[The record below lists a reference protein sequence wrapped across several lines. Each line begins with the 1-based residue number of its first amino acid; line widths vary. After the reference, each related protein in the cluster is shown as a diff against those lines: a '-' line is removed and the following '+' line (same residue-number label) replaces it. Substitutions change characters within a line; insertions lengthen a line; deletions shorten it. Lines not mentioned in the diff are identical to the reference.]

1 MPYARTDVRTA
12 LHAAREAGKP
22 CDGLIAGD
30 RETALQLERWGFLP
44 VNQEA
49 TDKRIQDWYISQGL
63 AIRESDTP
71 ERVSDTP
78 RDTRGDTPEPT
89 PGDAPG
95 DTRWSVPTLDVLAAA
110 ESALETARVALSLAR
125 SMASGS
131 DRERERERA
140 APERARQ
147 SSY

>member
-49 TDKRIQDWYISQGL
+49 TDKRIQDWYIAQGL
-63 AIRESDTP
+63 AVRNGDTREATLDTP
-71 ERVSDTP
+71 DATP
-78 RDTRGDTPEPT
+78 EPTRGDTP
-89 PGDAPG
+89 G
-95 DTRWSVPTLDVLAAA
+95 DTRGVPTLDVLAAA

-125 SMASGS
+125 SLATSGGNPPMRS
-131 DRERERERA
+131 SA
-140 APERARQ
+140 A
-147 SSY
+147 

>member
-49 TDKRIQDWYISQGL
+49 TEKRIQDWYVSQGL
-63 AIRESDTP
+63 AMRESDTR
-71 ERVSDTP
+71 EATSDTP
-78 RDTRGDTPEPT
+78 DAAPEPT
-89 PGDAPG
+89 PGD
-95 DTRWSVPTLDVLAAA
+95 TRGGVPTLDVLAAA

-125 SMASGS
+125 SMATSGGEGGQLPRS
-131 DRERERERA
+131 A
-140 APERARQ
+140 
-147 SSY
+147 S

>member
-49 TDKRIQDWYISQGL
+49 TDKRIQDWYVSQGL
-63 AIRESDTP
+63 AMRESDTR
-71 ERVSDTP
+71 EATLDTP
-78 RDTRGDTPEPT
+78 QATPEPTRGDTP
-89 PGDAPG
+89 G
-95 DTRWSVPTLDVLAAA
+95 DTRGVPTLDVLAAA

-125 SMASGS
+125 SLATSGGG
-131 DRERERERA
+131 
-140 APERARQ
+140 
-147 SSY
+147 

>member
-22 CDGLIAGD
+22 VQGLIVGD

-44 VNQEA
+44 VDHAA
-49 TDKRIQDWYISQGL
+49 TDKRIADWYVANGL
-63 AIRESDTP
+63 AVRGGDTP

-78 RDTRGDTPEPT
+78 RDTPDDS
-89 PGDAPG
+89 PG
-95 DTRWSVPTLDVLAAA
+95 RVPTLDVLAAA

-125 SMASGS
+125 SLAGG
-131 DRERERERA
+131 RGA
-140 APERARQ
+140 
-147 SSY
+147 

>member
-30 RETALQLERWGFLP
+30 RETALQLERWGYLP

-49 TDKRIQDWYISQGL
+49 TEKRIQDWYVSQGL
-63 AIRESDTP
+63 AIREGDTP

-89 PGDAPG
+89 PEPTPG
-95 DTRWSVPTLDVLAAA
+95 DTRGSVPTLDVLAAA

-125 SMASGS
+125 SMARGGGWG
-131 DRERERERA
+131 
-140 APERARQ
+140 
-147 SSY
+147 

>member
-22 CDGLIAGD
+22 VEGLIVGD
-30 RETALQLERWGFLP
+30 RETALTLEKWGYLP
-44 VNQEA
+44 VDQAA
-49 TDKRIQDWYISQGL
+49 TDKRIADWYVANGL
-63 AIRESDTP
+63 AVKGGDTP

-89 PGDAPG
+89 PGDTRG
-95 DTRWSVPTLDVLAAA
+95 DTRGSVPTLDVLAAA

-125 SMASGS
+125 SMAGGRGLGEPP
-131 DRERERERA
+131 DKA
-140 APERARQ
+140 A
-147 SSY
+147 

>member
-49 TDKRIQDWYISQGL
+49 TDRRIQDWYVSQGL
-63 AIRESDTP
+63 AMRESDTP
-71 ERVSDTP
+71 ERVSDTLYATP
-78 RDTRGDTPEPT
+78 EDTRGDTPERVVR
-89 PGDAPG
+89 G
-95 DTRWSVPTLDVLAAA
+95 VPTLDVLAAA
-110 ESALETARVALSLAR
+110 ESALETARVALSVAR
-125 SMASGS
+125 TMAGGGL
-131 DRERERERA
+131 
-140 APERARQ
+140 P
-147 SSY
+147 

>member
-49 TDKRIQDWYISQGL
+49 TDRRIQDWYIAQGL
-63 AIRESDTP
+63 AVRNGDTREATSDTLQAAP
-71 ERVSDTP
+71 EPTREDTP
-78 RDTRGDTPEPT
+78 GDTP
-89 PGDAPG
+89 GDMRRPSSTIAA
-95 DTRWSVPTLDVLAAA
+95 LAAA
-110 ESALETARVALSLAR
+110 EAAIEAA
-125 SMASGS
+125 
-131 DRERERERA
+131 RA
-140 APERARQ
+140 AIAAARAMGI
-147 SSY
+147 SAA

>member
-30 RETALQLERWGFLP
+30 RETALQLERWGYLP

-49 TDKRIQDWYISQGL
+49 TEKRIQDWYISQGL

-89 PGDAPG
+89 PRDTRG
-95 DTRWSVPTLDVLAAA
+95 DTPGGVPTLDVLAAA

-131 DRERERERA
+131 DRERERES
-140 APERARQ
+140 RARA
-147 SSY
+147 S

>member
-22 CDGLIAGD
+22 CEGLIAGD

-44 VNQEA
+44 VDQAA
-49 TDKRIQDWYISQGL
+49 TEKRIQDWYVSQGL
-63 AIRESDTP
+63 AMRESDTP
-71 ERVSDTP
+71 ERVLDTP
-78 RDTRGDTPEPT
+78 RDTPEAPRGDTRGDTP
-89 PGDAPG
+89 GG
-95 DTRWSVPTLDVLAAA
+95 VPTLDVLAAA

-131 DRERERERA
+131 DRERERERG
-140 APERARQ
+140 ARGPVRR
-147 SSY
+147 SAY

>member
-1 MPYARTDVRTA
+1 MRGVDDMPYARTDVRTA

-63 AIRESDTP
+63 AMRESDTR

-78 RDTRGDTPEPT
+78 RDTPEPT
-89 PGDAPG
+89 PGDTPG
-95 DTRWSVPTLDVLAAA
+95 DTRGSVPTLDVLAAA

-125 SMASGS
+125 SMGGGGARG
-131 DRERERERA
+131 A
-140 APERARQ
+140 A
-147 SSY
+147 

>member
-1 MPYARTDVRTA
+1 MRGVDEMPYARTDVRTA

-22 CDGLIAGD
+22 CEGLIAGD
-30 RETALQLERWGFLP
+30 RETALMLERWGYLP

-49 TDKRIQDWYISQGL
+49 TEKRIQDWYISQGL

-89 PGDAPG
+89 PEPTPG
-95 DTRWSVPTLDVLAAA
+95 DTRGRVPTLDVLAAA

-125 SMASGS
+125 SMAGGGG
-131 DRERERERA
+131 
-140 APERARQ
+140 
-147 SSY
+147 

>member
-22 CDGLIAGD
+22 VQGLIVGD

-44 VNQEA
+44 VDHAA
-49 TDKRIQDWYISQGL
+49 TDKRIADWYVANGL
-63 AIRESDTP
+63 AVRGGDTP

-78 RDTRGDTPEPT
+78 RDTPEPT
-89 PGDAPG
+89 PGDTPG
-95 DTRWSVPTLDVLAAA
+95 DTRGSVPTLDVLAAA

-125 SMASGS
+125 SLAGG
-131 DRERERERA
+131 RGA
-140 APERARQ
+140 
-147 SSY
+147 